1 MHIKVIYKLK
11 DMNILSQL
19 MSPYLPIST
28 SLSNIRLMILALA
41 TSYIAVRI
49 KPNNEPESSV

>member
-49 KPNNEPESSV
+49 KPSNEPESSV